1 MKRKIIICED
11 DTLILDVL
19 GLALANENQEV
30 ISVAHSPE
38 LMDTIDERQPDLLIV
53 DLQMPWLAGD
63 DIVRQL
69 KASEKYSSIKVI
81 MMSASLQGKAIADAC
96 GADAFLAKPFE
107 LDELEFLVAKLCPPG
122 LIDIL

>member
-19 GLALANENQEV
+19 ELALANENQEV
-30 ISVAHSPE
+30 IPVAHSLR
-38 LMDTIDERQPDLLIV
+38 LMSTIDEKQPDLLIV
-53 DLQMPWLAGD
+53 DLQMPSLTGD
-63 DIVRQL
+63 EIVRQL

-81 MMSASLQGKAIADAC
+81 MMSASLQGKAIAADC

-107 LDELEFLVAKLCPPG
+107 LDELENLVDKLCPHG

>member
-19 GLALANENQEV
+19 ELALANENQEV
-30 ISVAHSPE
+30 IPVAHSPR
-38 LMDTIDERQPDLLIV
+38 LMSTIDEKQPDLLIV
-53 DLQMPWLAGD
+53 DIQMPSLAGD
-63 DIVRQL
+63 EIVRQL

-81 MMSASLQGKAIADAC
+81 MMSASLQGKAIAADC

-107 LDELEFLVAKLCPPG
+107 LGELEFLVDKLCPPG

>member
-19 GLALANENQEV
+19 ELALVNENQEV
-30 ISVAHSPE
+30 IPVAHSPR
-38 LMDTIDERQPDLLIV
+38 LMSTIDEKQPDLLIV
-53 DLQMPWLAGD
+53 DLQMPSLTGD
-63 DIVRQL
+63 EIVRQL
-69 KASEKYSSIKVI
+69 KASQKYSSIKVI
-81 MMSASLQGKAIADAC
+81 MMSASLQGKAIAADC

-107 LDELEFLVAKLCPPG
+107 LDELEFLVDKLCPPG